1 MNCKYCQSENVIK
14 QGTQKDVQYYFC
26 NGCNHKFASTDTIP
40 KMQNTTN
47 DIADALNMY
56 CEGMSLNEIRRN
68 FIQQNGNYISKVT
81 PYNWEQRF
89 TDLVKKEADK
99 HAPKVGNVW
108 VADETVIHVN
118 GKNVWLLDLI
128 DTKTRFLLAA
138 HLSETRTS
146 KDAQILM
153 EKAYKHAGKY
163 PRIIFTDK
171 LKAYLEGIERAY
183 GAESQHIQCS
193 PFEIMNNNNFIERFH
208 STLKSR
214 TKVMRDLKS
223 METARTFL
231 DGWLIHYNFFRPHM
245 S

>member
-1 MNCKYCQSENVIK
+1 
-14 QGTQKDVQYYFC
+14 
-26 NGCNHKFASTDTIP
+26 
-40 KMQNTTN
+40 
-47 DIADALNMY
+47 
-56 CEGMSLNEIRRN
+56 
-68 FIQQNGNYISKVT
+68 
-81 PYNWEQRF
+81 
-89 TDLVKKEADK
+89 
-99 HAPKVGNVW
+99 
-108 VADETVIHVN
+108 
-118 GKNVWLLDLI
+118 
-128 DTKTRFLLAA
+128 
-138 HLSETRTS
+138 
-146 KDAQILM
+146 M